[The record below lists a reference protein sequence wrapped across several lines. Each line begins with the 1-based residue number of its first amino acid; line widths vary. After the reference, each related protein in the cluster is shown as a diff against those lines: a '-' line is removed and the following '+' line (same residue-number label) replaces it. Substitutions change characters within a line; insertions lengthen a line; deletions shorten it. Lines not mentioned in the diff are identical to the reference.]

1 MAHSKSAIKRIR
13 QTRTRRYYNRTNKRD
28 MKLAIRSVVEAE
40 NYESALESFKKATS
54 VVDRVTARGV
64 IHKNKAA
71 RVKSSLWKQVKALQ
85 G

>member
-1 MAHSKSAIKRIR
+1 
-13 QTRTRRYYNRTNKRD
+13 